1 MNFRSKSTT
10 WTVLLSGVWYHQQ
23 SNPELLPV
31 LPLPIALPAGFPL
44 SWCRQD
50 GQDLGFAPFLG
61 RAQQPGWR
69 KLKKG
74 KVNRIVSLPW
84 FVMGVRCFVL
94 LNLHPSAARVT
105 PELVPRDDGGG
116 RGCWAVATW
125 QRASPLHGGNH
136 WGASVP
142 SYLFPLKSRELLL

>member
-1 MNFRSKSTT
+1 MNFRNKSTT

-31 LPLPIALPAGFPL
+31 LLLPIALPAVFPL

-69 KLKKG
+69 KLKTG
-74 KVNRIVSLPW
+74 KVN
-84 FVMGVRCFVL
+84 
-94 LNLHPSAARVT
+94 
-105 PELVPRDDGGG
+105 
-116 RGCWAVATW
+116 
-125 QRASPLHGGNH
+125 
-136 WGASVP
+136 
-142 SYLFPLKSRELLL
+142 